1 VEAKERIR
9 EIYQIVLREM
19 WSIDDLKK
27 MEDAITV
34 QYKRAIELGIP
45 DGLARQ
51 FRRDIRSFKPEW
63 RRGQDLLLLRRG
75 QA

>member
-27 MEDAITV
+27 MEDVITV

-51 FRRDIRSFKPEW
+51 FRRDIRFFKPEW